1 MNKEVKENAMKA
13 TTKRTVTNT
22 KRETVMYIG
31 PTVRG
36 VVING
41 TLFKDG
47 KLPVLV
53 KKRTEEMPVLQS
65 LFVPVSKLA
74 EAQRELKDSTSA
86 MAICY
91 AKAVEALTEKE
102 D

>member
-1 MNKEVKENAMKA
+1 LNKEVKETAVKA
-13 TTKRTVTNT
+13 ITKKTVTNT

-47 KLPVLV
+47 KLPALV

-74 EAQRELKDSTSA
+74 EAQRELKDLKSA

-91 AKAVEALTEKE
+91 SKAVEALTEKE

>member
-1 MNKEVKENAMKA
+1 MNKEVKETAVKA
-13 TTKRTVTNT
+13 TTRKTVTNT

-36 VVING
+36 VVITG

-47 KLPVLV
+47 KLPALAE
-53 KKRTEEMPVLQS
+53 KRTEEMPVLQS

-74 EAQRELKDSTSA
+74 E
-86 MAICY
+86 
-91 AKAVEALTEKE
+91 KE

>member
-1 MNKEVKENAMKA
+1 MNKEVKETAVKA
-13 TTKRTVTNT
+13 TTKKTVTNT

-47 KLPVLV
+47 KLPALV
-53 KKRTEEMPVLQS
+53 EKRTEEMPVLQS

-74 EAQRELKDSTSA
+74 EAQRELKDSKSA
-86 MAICY
+86 MA

>member
-1 MNKEVKENAMKA
+1 MNKEVKETAVKA
-13 TTKRTVTNT
+13 ITKKTVTNT

-47 KLPVLV
+47 KL
-53 KKRTEEMPVLQS
+53 KD
-65 LFVPVSKLA
+65 
-74 EAQRELKDSTSA
+74 LKSA

-91 AKAVEALTEKE
+91 SKAVEALTEKE

>member
-1 MNKEVKENAMKA
+1 MNKEVKAAVKA
-13 TTKRTVTNT
+13 TTKKTVTNT

-47 KLPVLV
+47 KLPALV
-53 KKRTEEMPVLQS
+53 EKRTEEMPVLQS

-74 EAQRELKDSTSA
+74 EAQRELLRK
-86 MAICY
+86 
-91 AKAVEALTEKE
+91 
-102 D
+102 

>member
-1 MNKEVKENAMKA
+1 LNKELKETAVKA

-47 KLPVLV
+47 KLPALV
-53 KKRTEEMPVLQS
+53 EKRTEEMPVLQS

-74 EAQRELKDSTSA
+74 EAQKELKDSKSA

-91 AKAVEALTEKE
+91 SKAVEALTEKE

>member
-1 MNKEVKENAMKA
+1 MNKEVKETAVKA
-13 TTKRTVTNT
+13 ITKKTVTNT

-47 KLPVLV
+47 KLPALV

-65 LFVPVSKLA
+65 LIGRGTERVKRFKVSYGYL
-74 EAQRELKDSTSA
+74 L
-86 MAICY
+86 
-91 AKAVEALTEKE
+91 L
-102 D
+102 

>member
-1 MNKEVKENAMKA
+1 MNKEVKETAVKA
-13 TTKRTVTNT
+13 TTRKTVTNT
-22 KRETVMYIG
+22 KRETVMYG

-36 VVING
+36 VVITG

-47 KLPVLV
+47 KLPALAE
-53 KKRTEEMPVLQS
+53 KRTEEMPVLQS

-74 EAQRELKDSTSA
+74 EAQKELKDSKSA

-91 AKAVEALTEKE
+91 SKAVKALTEKE